1 MSRKKLVQCLLCL
14 GSLPIEDM
22 EVVMSHM
29 EQQHRAYHNLAFM
42 LAAMGLTQ
50 AGIEDTI
57 GFMNNYSDINVAE
70 DVIDQPFSK
79 TEKNEEVKS
88 ETGKVVVEIIKK
100 KRRRQKIN
108 GWIRKILNSI
118 IFN

>member
-1 MSRKKLVQCLLCL
+1 MPRQNVARCLLCE

-42 LAAMGLTQ
+42 LAAMGLTE

-57 GFMNNYSDINVAE
+57 GFMNNYSDIDVPEE
-70 DVIDQPFSK
+70 DVKEPQQK
-79 TEKNEEVKS
+79 TAVRCGSN
-88 ETGKVVVEIIKK
+88 
-100 KRRRQKIN
+100 KI
-108 GWIRKILNSI
+108 
-118 IFN
+118 